1 MSGRATIAL
10 VALLLLG
17 VAATCSGEKK
27 SPQSS
32 WQDPDTHNA
41 FIKCM
46 KEAKTGLAEGKC
58 PNIVFDQP

>member
-1 MSGRATIAL
+1 M
-10 VALLLLG
+10 ALLLLG